1 MREMNVL
8 ATGHVSFFERMEGV
22 GKPKDLNEGRMERSG
37 TRWLELR
44 LGILR
49 FRFQYSRIS
58 FNFSISI
65 LIFCQV
71 V

>member
-37 TRWLELR
+37 IMSYIRKNEWDKVGVTIGIVLR
-44 LGILR
+44 KVG
-49 FRFQYSRIS
+49 
-58 FNFSISI
+58 
-65 LIFCQV
+65 
-71 V
+71 